1 MPSDQPPIACARSAS
16 AASDALSRRP
26 PPGSNPRRPLHP
38 VGPGLIP
45 MMAAVLVA
53 LSFSGPAPA
62 GQGGADL
69 IVNVTHRARALH
81 PGEIVILDVRTS
93 EAPAT
98 LTATAFGAALRF
110 FPAGPANVWSA
121 LIGIDLDI
129 EPGRHAVVVQATAV
143 DGAAAGT
150 AYTLAVEPK
159 QFATRRLRVE
169 PRYVDPPPEVVER
182 ILRERDQLAALF
194 PVSTAVRYW
203 RDGFLRP
210 VPGRANSAFGRRSVF
225 NGQPRSPHSGA
236 DFRAGSGTPIE
247 APNDGVVVL
256 ADDLYFS
263 GNVVIIDHG
272 WGLYSYF
279 AHLSEIDVAEGDRVR
294 RGMVVGKVGAT
305 GRVTGPHLHWTVR
318 LNDARVD
325 PLSLLALFPAGGG
338 D

>member
-1 MPSDQPPIACARSAS
+1 MCAFVAALLLGVP
-16 AASDALSRRP
+16 AAS
-26 PPGSNPRRPLHP
+26 
-38 VGPGLIP
+38 
-45 MMAAVLVA
+45 
-53 LSFSGPAPA
+53 A
-62 GQGGADL
+62 GQGDAGL

-81 PGEIVILDVRTS
+81 PGEIVVLNVRTS
-93 EAPAT
+93 AAPAA
-98 LTATAFGAALRF
+98 LAASAFGAELRF
-110 FPAGPANVWSA
+110 FPAGPANVWST
-121 LIGIDLDI
+121 LVGIDLEV
-129 EPGRHAVVVQATAV
+129 EPGDHPVTVRATAV
-143 DGAAAGT
+143 DGSLAET
-150 AYTLAVEPK
+150 DYILAVEPK

-182 ILRERDQLAALF
+182 ILRERDQQAALF

-236 DFRAGSGTPIE
+236 DFLSGTGTPIK

-256 ADDLYFS
+256 ATDLYFS

-279 AHLSEIDVAEGDRVR
+279 AHLSAIDVAEGDRVR
-294 RGMVVGKVGAT
+294 KGMVVGKVGAT
-305 GRVTGPHLHWTVR
+305 GRVTGAHLHWTVR

-325 PLSLLALFPAGGG
+325 PLSLLELFPDGG
-338 D
+338 DR

>member
-1 MPSDQPPIACARSAS
+1 MKAR
-16 AASDALSRRP
+16 AATRPARRP
-26 PPGSNPRRPLHP
+26 NRAVRRR
-38 VGPGLIP
+38 VRATAECVCAVV
-45 MMAAVLVA
+45 AALLLGVSA
-53 LSFSGPAPA
+53 APA
-62 GQGGADL
+62 GQGGSGL

-81 PGEIVILDVRTS
+81 PGEIVVLNVRTS
-93 EAPAT
+93 EAPAA
-98 LTATAFGAALRF
+98 LGATAFGAEIRF

-121 LIGIDLDI
+121 LIGIDLEV
-129 EPGRHAVVVQATAV
+129 EPGEHAVAVRATGV
-143 DGAAAGT
+143 DGSLSET
-150 AYTLAVEPK
+150 DYTLAVEPK

-182 ILRERDQLAALF
+182 ILRERDQQAALF

-203 RDGFLRP
+203 RGGFLRP

-236 DFRAGSGTPIE
+236 DFRAGTGTPIK

-256 ADDLYFS
+256 ATDLYFS

-279 AHLSEIDVAEGDRVR
+279 AHLSAIDVAEGDRVR
-294 RGMVVGKVGAT
+294 KGMVVGKVGAT
-305 GRVTGPHLHWTVR
+305 GRVTGAHLHWTVR

-325 PLSLLALFPAGGG
+325 PLSLLELFPAGGG
-338 D
+338 R